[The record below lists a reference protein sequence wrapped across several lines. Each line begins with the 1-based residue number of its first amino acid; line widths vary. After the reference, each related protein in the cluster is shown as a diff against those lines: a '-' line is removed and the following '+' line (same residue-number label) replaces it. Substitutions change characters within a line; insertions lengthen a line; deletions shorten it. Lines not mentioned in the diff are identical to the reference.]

1 MQFDVWTLNPTG
13 VPMSNAI
20 EGTPQDRTRA
30 VADLEEELADFS
42 YDGLVLL
49 RNHLGEGRVL
59 RGSWAGC
66 VISYK
71 RGDPGS
77 ARRDRKGRAR
87 NAFTRLWDAGWMTD
101 EEVLRRVDAE
111 LARRQANVARPD
123 GIVANST
130 GRP

>member
-1 MQFDVWTLNPTG
+1 
-13 VPMSNAI
+13 MSNAI
-20 EGTPQDRTRA
+20 DRIPQDRTGA
-30 VADLEEELADFS
+30 VADLEEELTDFS

-49 RNHLGEGRVL
+49 RSHLDEGRVL

-77 ARRDRKGRAR
+77 ARRDRQGRAR

-111 LARRQANVARPD
+111 LARRRSKVAGSH
-123 GIVANST
+123 GIVANSVP
-130 GRP
+130 RS

>member
-1 MQFDVWTLNPTG
+1 
-13 VPMSNAI
+13 MSNAI

-49 RNHLGEGRVL
+49 RSHLGEGRVL

-77 ARRDRKGRAR
+77 ARRDRQGRAR

-111 LARRQANVARPD
+111 LARRQAKVARPD
-123 GIVANST
+123 GIVANLT
-130 GRP
+130 GHA

>member
-1 MQFDVWTLNPTG
+1 
-13 VPMSNAI
+13 MSNAI
-20 EGTPQDRTRA
+20 DRTPQDRARA

-42 YDGLVLL
+42 HDGLVVL
-49 RNHLGEGRVL
+49 RRHLGEGRVL

-77 ARRDRKGRAR
+77 ARRDGRGRAR

-101 EEVLRRVDAE
+101 EEVLGHVEAE
-111 LARRQANVARPD
+111 LSRRRSRLAGAET
-123 GIVANST
+123 IVANSS
-130 GRP
+130 PHS